1 MAPGPTRHSLTPD
14 SRVPLPAVPDP
25 VRTAGSSAAAA
36 PFCGAVPLPGDP
48 DTGYAAIPVASG
60 VVEDAA
66 VGSGCVAWQPIL
78 SVTPAG
84 RAPAATVTPS
94 AVSLARVMS
103 MWKRTE
109 RPAVGAAD
117 PTRRRARRM
126 ALPAVP
132 VDQAPAARPPAAGL
146 LGDGVPPDPVPL
158 DPAACPDAAAE
169 GDCAPFGCAP
179 EVAVPV
185 GTVAV
190 TPPVGAV
197 ATPDGGAVAGRDDAA
212 VGLSDGAA
220 VSDDGDAVRGAR
232 SVGVAGAVL
241 GPCTAGV
248 ADAGPG
254 PCTAGVANAAQPDTA
269 AKLAQASPGPAAA
282 VTAATAARAR
292 PAVRPRVRPV
302 VRPAARPIA
311 RFTRNPMIP
320 PGDIAWLV
328 VIVCLLCAT
337 QGRRPRNLAR
347 AGPVRPSRGTGRNRR
362 GRTGAVQRNDA
373 CRGCAHGRSR

>member
-1 MAPGPTRHSLTPD
+1 MAPGPRRHSLTPD
-14 SRVPLPAVPDP
+14 SRLPLSAVPDSP
-25 VRTAGSSAAAA
+25 NAARTAGSSAAAA

-48 DTGYAAIPVASG
+48 DTGYAAIPVAAG

-126 ALPAVP
+126 ALLAVP

-197 ATPDGGAVAGRDDAA
+197 ATPDDGAVAGRDDAA

-220 VSDDGDAVRGAR
+220 VSDDGD
-232 SVGVAGAVL
+232 AVL

-311 RFTRNPMIP
+311 RFTRNPIDS
-320 PGDIAWLV
+320 PG
-328 VIVCLLCAT
+328 
-337 QGRRPRNLAR
+337 RHRLAGCDR
-347 AGPVRPSRGTGRNRR
+347 MPTVRYPGPTAEKPGP
-362 GRTGAVQRNDA
+362 GRTGPP
-373 CRGCAHGRSR
+373 